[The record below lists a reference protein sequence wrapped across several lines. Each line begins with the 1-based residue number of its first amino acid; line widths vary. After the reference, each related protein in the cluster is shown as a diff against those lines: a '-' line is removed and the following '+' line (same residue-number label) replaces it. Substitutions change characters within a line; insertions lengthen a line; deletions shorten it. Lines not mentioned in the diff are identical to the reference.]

1 LDVEKLFE
9 RRTSMTSDIRSI
21 LSRLTALESRI
32 TPAAPK
38 IRGLNPQQKSA
49 DQLPALFQPRSVKA
63 LGSNTDPAH
72 PMKGKAVGANESRLA
87 ETMQA
92 VEEDM
97 LSKVKRD
104 FVDYLERLED
114 KVRTDPDLKDKAK
127 REIRQELEAAAEEAT
142 EEAMP
147 TADTA
152 PPVTALPTS
161 STPPATAS
169 TTPPPPVTSAPPV
182 MERPIK
188 TCTMEDGAVFEIY
201 GDEGRGFEVRN
212 RGRVLPTRFDRLDDA
227 DIAVKLFQK
236 RRAARNANPDYIDEE

>member
-1 LDVEKLFE
+1 
-9 RRTSMTSDIRSI
+9 
-21 LSRLTALESRI
+21 
-32 TPAAPK
+32 
-38 IRGLNPQQKSA
+38 
-49 DQLPALFQPRSVKA
+49 
-63 LGSNTDPAH
+63 
-72 PMKGKAVGANESRLA
+72 VGANESRLA

-97 LSKVKRD
+97 LGKVKRD

-142 EEAMP
+142 EEAM
-147 TADTA
+147 TAT
-152 PPVTALPTS
+152 PPVTAMP
-161 STPPATAS
+161 TAS
-169 TTPPPPVTSAPPV
+169 TPSATTATATTPPVTPPPV

-188 TCTMEDGAVFEIY
+188 TCAMEDGAVFEIY

-236 RRAARNANPDYIDEE
+236 RRAARNASPDYIDEA

>member
-1 LDVEKLFE
+1 
-9 RRTSMTSDIRSI
+9 MTSDIRSI
-21 LSRLTALESRI
+21 LSRLTAVESRI

-97 LSKVKRD
+97 LGKVKRD

-114 KVRTDPDLKDKAK
+114 KVKTDPDLKDKAK
-127 REIRQELEAAAEEAT
+127 REIKQELEAATEEAT
-142 EEAMP
+142 EEAMAATP
-147 TADTA
+147 PVTTTA
-152 PPVTALPTS
+152 PPAI
-161 STPPATAS
+161 
-169 TTPPPPVTSAPPV
+169 TTPTPPVTSAPPV

-188 TCTMEDGAVFEIY
+188 TCAMEDGAVFEIY
-201 GDEGRGFEVRN
+201 GDEGRGFEIRN
-212 RGRVLPTRFDRLDDA
+212 RDRILPTRFDRLDDA

-236 RRAARNANPDYIDEE
+236 HRKANNTNQDYIDEA

>member
-1 LDVEKLFE
+1 
-9 RRTSMTSDIRSI
+9 MTSDIRSI

-63 LGSNTDPAH
+63 LGSQTDPAH
-72 PMKGKAVGANESRLA
+72 PMRGKAVGANESRLA

-97 LSKVKRD
+97 LGKVKRD

-142 EEAMP
+142 EEAM
-147 TADTA
+147 TAT
-152 PPVTALPTS
+152 PPVTAMPTT
-161 STPPATAS
+161 STPPATTATA
-169 TTPPPPVTSAPPV
+169 TTPPVTPPPV

-188 TCTMEDGAVFEIY
+188 TCAMEDGAVFEIY

-227 DIAVKLFQK
+227 DIAVRLFQK
-236 RRAARNANPDYIDEE
+236 RRAARNTNQDYIDEA

>member
-97 LSKVKRD
+97 LGKVKRD

-114 KVRTDPDLKDKAK
+114 KVKTDPDLKDKAK
-127 REIRQELEAAAEEAT
+127 QEIKQELEAAAEEAT

-147 TADTA
+147 ATLPT
-152 PPVTALPTS
+152 VTAL
-161 STPPATAS
+161 STPSATTA
-169 TTPPPPVTSAPPV
+169 TTPSVTSAPPV

-188 TCTMEDGAVFEIY
+188 TCAMEDGAVFEIY

-227 DIAVKLFQK
+227 DIAVRLFQK
-236 RRAARNANPDYIDEE
+236 RRAARNANQDYIDEA

>member
-1 LDVEKLFE
+1 MDVEKLFE
-9 RRTSMTSDIRSI
+9 RRTSMTSDIRS
-21 LSRLTALESRI
+21 LLTRLTALESRI

-49 DQLPALFQPRSVKA
+49 DQLPALFRPRSVKA
-63 LGSNTDPAH
+63 IGSNSDPAH
-72 PMKGKAVGANESRLA
+72 PMRGKAVGANESRLA

-97 LSKVKRD
+97 LGKVKRD

-127 REIRQELEAAAEEAT
+127 REIRQELEAAAEEA
-142 EEAMP
+142 MP
-147 TADTA
+147 TTDTA
-152 PPVTALPTS
+152 PPVTAPLTTS
-161 STPPATAS
+161 T
-169 TTPPPPVTSAPPV
+169 PPPVTSATPV

-188 TCTMEDGAVFEIY
+188 TCAMEDGAVFEIY
-201 GDEGRGFEVRN
+201 GDEGQGFEVRN

-236 RRAARNANPDYIDEE
+236 RRAAGRQNQDYIDEV

>member
-1 LDVEKLFE
+1 LDAEKLFE

-21 LSRLTALESRI
+21 LTRLTALEAKI

-49 DQLPALFQPRSVKA
+49 DQLPALFQPKSVKA

-97 LSKVKRD
+97 LGKVKRD

-114 KVRTDPDLKDKAK
+114 KVKTDPDLKDKAK
-127 REIRQELEAAAEEAT
+127 REIKKELEAAAEEAT

-147 TADTA
+147 A
-152 PPVTALPTS
+152 VS
-161 STPPATAS
+161 PATV
-169 TTPPPPVTSAPPV
+169 PPVTSTPPVTSPTATTPPPV

-188 TCTMEDGAVFEIY
+188 TCTMEGGAVFEIY

-236 RRAARNANPDYIDEE
+236 RRAAHNANPDYINEE

>member
-1 LDVEKLFE
+1 
-9 RRTSMTSDIRSI
+9 MTSDIRSI
-21 LSRLTALESRI
+21 LSRLTAVESRI

-49 DQLPALFQPRSVKA
+49 DQLPALFKPQSIKA

-72 PMKGKAVGANESRLA
+72 PMRGKAVGANESRLA

-97 LSKVKRD
+97 LSKVKKD

-114 KVRTDPDLKDKAK
+114 KVKADPELKRKAK
-127 REIRQELEAAAEEAT
+127 REVRQELETEETAEEIMTAAA
-142 EEAMP
+142 
-147 TADTA
+147 
-152 PPVTALPTS
+152 PVTATPTTL
-161 STPPATAS
+161 TPPITAPTS
-169 TTPPPPVTSAPPV
+169 TTPPAPTSPPPV

-236 RRAARNANPDYIDEE
+236 RRAARNANQDYIDEV

>member
-1 LDVEKLFE
+1 
-9 RRTSMTSDIRSI
+9 MTSDIRSI

-49 DQLPALFQPRSVKA
+49 DQLPALFQPGSIKA
-63 LGSNTDPAH
+63 LGSNTDPKH
-72 PMKGKAVGANESRLA
+72 PMRGKAVGANESRLA
-87 ETMQA
+87 ETMQS

-97 LSKVKRD
+97 ISRVKRD

-114 KVRTDPDLKDKAK
+114 QVRTDPDLRDKAK
-127 REIRQELEAAAEEAT
+127 REIRQELEAAAEEA
-142 EEAMP
+142 M
-147 TADTA
+147 D
-152 PPVTALPTS
+152 PVTAAGPPAA
-161 STPPATAS
+161 TPPMTAP
-169 TTPPPPVTSAPPV
+169 TPVSAPPV

-227 DIAVKLFQK
+227 DIAVRLFQK
-236 RRAARNANPDYIDEE
+236 RRAARNTNPDYIDEV

>member
-9 RRTSMTSDIRSI
+9 RRTGMTSDIRSI
-21 LSRLTALESRI
+21 LTRLTAVESRI

-38 IRGLNPQQKSA
+38 IKGLNPQQKSA
-49 DQLPALFQPRSVKA
+49 DQLPALFQPRPIKA
-63 LGSNTDPAH
+63 LGSRTDPTH
-72 PMKGKAVGANESRLA
+72 PMRGKAVGANESRLA
-87 ETMQA
+87 ENMQS

-97 LSKVKRD
+97 ISRVKRD

-114 KVRTDPDLKDKAK
+114 QVRTDPDLRDKAK
-127 REIRQELEAAAEEAT
+127 REIRQELEAAAEEAI
-142 EEAMP
+142 E
-147 TADTA
+147 
-152 PPVTALPTS
+152 PVTAAAPPAA
-161 STPPATAS
+161 TPPMTAP
-169 TTPPPPVTSAPPV
+169 TPVSAPPV

-227 DIAVKLFQK
+227 DIAVRLFQK
-236 RRAARNANPDYIDEE
+236 RRAARNTNPDYIDEV

>member
-1 LDVEKLFE
+1 MDVEKLFE
-9 RRTSMTSDIRSI
+9 RRTSMTSDIRS
-21 LSRLTALESRI
+21 LLTRLTALESRI

-49 DQLPALFQPRSVKA
+49 DQLPALFRPRSVKA
-63 LGSNTDPAH
+63 IGSNSDPAH
-72 PMKGKAVGANESRLA
+72 PMRGKAVGANESRLA

-97 LSKVKRD
+97 LGKVKRD

-127 REIRQELEAAAEEAT
+127 REIRQELEAAAEEA
-142 EEAMP
+142 MP
-147 TADTA
+147 TTDTA
-152 PPVTALPTS
+152 PPVTAPLTTS
-161 STPPATAS
+161 T
-169 TTPPPPVTSAPPV
+169 PPPVTSATPV

-188 TCTMEDGAVFEIY
+188 TCAMEDGAVFEIY

-227 DIAVKLFQK
+227 DIALKLFQK
-236 RRAARNANPDYIDEE
+236 RRAAGRQNQDYIDEV

>member
-1 LDVEKLFE
+1 
-9 RRTSMTSDIRSI
+9 MTSDIRSI
-21 LSRLTALESRI
+21 LSRLTAVESRI

-38 IRGLNPQQKSA
+38 IKGLNPQQKSA
-49 DQLPALFQPRSVKA
+49 DQLPALFKPRSVKA
-63 LGSNTDPAH
+63 LGSRTDPAH
-72 PMKGKAVGANESRLA
+72 PMQGKAVGSNESRLA

-97 LSKVKRD
+97 LSKVKKD

-114 KVRTDPDLKDKAK
+114 KVKTDPDLKDKAK

-142 EEAMP
+142 EAAM
-147 TADTA
+147 TVT
-152 PPVTALPTS
+152 PPVTAMPTS
-161 STPPATAS
+161 STPPATTATA
-169 TTPPPPVTSAPPV
+169 TTPPTPTSPPPV

-188 TCTMEDGAVFEIY
+188 TCAMEDGAVFEIY

-227 DIAVKLFQK
+227 DIAVRLFQK
-236 RRAARNANPDYIDEE
+236 RRAARDRNPDYIDEV

>member
-1 LDVEKLFE
+1 MDVKKLFE

-21 LSRLTALESRI
+21 LSRLTALESQI

-38 IRGLNPQQKSA
+38 IKGLNPQQKSA
-49 DQLPALFQPRSVKA
+49 DQLPALFRPHSVKA
-63 LGSNTDPAH
+63 LGSRTDPAH
-72 PMKGKAVGANESRLA
+72 PMRGKAVGANESRLA

-97 LSKVKRD
+97 LGKVKRD

-114 KVRTDPDLKDKAK
+114 KVKTDPDLKDKAK

-147 TADTA
+147 TTDTA
-152 PPVTALPTS
+152 PPVTAPPTT
-161 STPPATAS
+161 STPPVA
-169 TTPPPPVTSAPPV
+169 TTPTV

-188 TCTMEDGAVFEIY
+188 TCAMEDGAVFEIY
-201 GDEGRGFEVRN
+201 GDESRGFEIRN
-212 RGRVLPTRFDRLDDA
+212 RGRILPTRFDRLDDA

-236 RRAARNANPDYIDEE
+236 RRQAQNRNQDYIDEV

>member
-1 LDVEKLFE
+1 
-9 RRTSMTSDIRSI
+9 MTSDIRSI
-21 LSRLTALESRI
+21 LSRLTAVESRI
-32 TPAAPK
+32 TPASPK

-49 DQLPALFQPRSVKA
+49 DQLPALFQPGTIKA
-63 LGSNTDPAH
+63 LGNNTDPAH

-97 LSKVKRD
+97 LSKVKKD

-114 KVRTDPDLKDKAK
+114 KVKADPELKRKAK
-127 REIRQELEAAAEEAT
+127 REVRQELETEETAEEIMTAAA
-142 EEAMP
+142 
-147 TADTA
+147 
-152 PPVTALPTS
+152 PVTATPTTL
-161 STPPATAS
+161 TPPITAPTS
-169 TTPPPPVTSAPPV
+169 TTPPAPTSPPPV

-236 RRAARNANPDYIDEE
+236 RRAARNANQDYIDEV

>member
-1 LDVEKLFE
+1 LDAKKLFE
-9 RRTSMTSDIRSI
+9 RRTGMTSDIRSI
-21 LSRLTALESRI
+21 LSRLTAVESRI

-38 IRGLNPQQKSA
+38 IKGLNPQQKSA
-49 DQLPALFQPRSVKA
+49 DQLPALFQPRPIKA
-63 LGSNTDPAH
+63 LGNRTDPAH
-72 PMKGKAVGANESRLA
+72 PMRGKAVGANESRLA

-97 LSKVKRD
+97 LGKVKRD

-114 KVRTDPDLKDKAK
+114 KVRTDPDLRDRAK
-127 REIRQELEAAAEEAT
+127 QEIQQELEAAEEAT

-147 TADTA
+147 TTDTA
-152 PPVTALPTS
+152 PPVTAPLTT
-161 STPPATAS
+161 STPPVT
-169 TTPPPPVTSAPPV
+169 TTPTV

-188 TCTMEDGAVFEIY
+188 TCAMEDGAVFEIY

-227 DIAVKLFQK
+227 DIAVRLFQK
-236 RRAARNANPDYIDEE
+236 RRAARNRNQDYIDEA

>member
-1 LDVEKLFE
+1 
-9 RRTSMTSDIRSI
+9 MTSDIRSI
-21 LSRLTALESRI
+21 LSRLNAVESRI

-97 LSKVKRD
+97 LGKVKRD

-127 REIRQELEAAAEEAT
+127 REIKKELEAEEAT

-147 TADTA
+147 AV
-152 PPVTALPTS
+152 PPVTTTV
-161 STPPATAS
+161 TP
-169 TTPPPPVTSAPPV
+169 PPPPVTSAPPV

-188 TCTMEDGAVFEIY
+188 TCAMEDGAVFEIY

-236 RRAARNANPDYIDEE
+236 RRRANNTNQDYVDEA

>member
-1 LDVEKLFE
+1 
-9 RRTSMTSDIRSI
+9 MTSDIRSI

-63 LGSNTDPAH
+63 LGSRTDPAH
-72 PMKGKAVGANESRLA
+72 PMRGKAVGANESRLA

-97 LSKVKRD
+97 LGKVKRD

-142 EEAMP
+142 EEAM
-147 TADTA
+147 TAT
-152 PPVTALPTS
+152 PPVTAMPTA
-161 STPPATAS
+161 STPPATTATA
-169 TTPPPPVTSAPPV
+169 TTPPVTPPPV

-188 TCTMEDGAVFEIY
+188 TCAMEDGAVFEIY

-227 DIAVKLFQK
+227 DIAVKLFQQ
-236 RRAARNANPDYIDEE
+236 RRAARNRNQDYIDEV

>member
-1 LDVEKLFE
+1 MDVEKLFE

-38 IRGLNPQQKSA
+38 IKGLNPQQKSA
-49 DQLPALFQPRSVKA
+49 NQLPALFQPRGVKA

-147 TADTA
+147 TTDTA
-152 PPVTALPTS
+152 PPVTAPPTT
-161 STPPATAS
+161 ST
-169 TTPPPPVTSAPPV
+169 PPVTSAPPV

-188 TCTMEDGAVFEIY
+188 TCAMEDGAVFEIY
-201 GDEGRGFEVRN
+201 GDEGQGFEVRN

-236 RRAARNANPDYIDEE
+236 RRQARNTNQDYIDEA

>member
-1 LDVEKLFE
+1 LDAEKLFE
-9 RRTSMTSDIRSI
+9 RRTSMTADIRSI
-21 LSRLTALESRI
+21 LSRLTAVESRI

-38 IRGLNPQQKSA
+38 IKGLNPQQKSA
-49 DQLPALFQPRSVKA
+49 DQLPALFRPRSVKA

-72 PMKGKAVGANESRLA
+72 PMRSKAVGANESRLA

-114 KVRTDPDLKDKAK
+114 KVRTDPDLKHKAK

-142 EEAMP
+142 EEAMAAP
-147 TADTA
+147 
-152 PPVTALPTS
+152 PPVTAPPTT
-161 STPPATAS
+161 STPPVTATTT
-169 TTPPPPVTSAPPV
+169 TTPPTPTSLPPVI
-182 MERPIK
+182 ERPIK
-188 TCTMEDGAVFEIY
+188 TCAMEDGAVFEIY

-236 RRAARNANPDYIDEE
+236 RRATRNTNQDYIDEV

>member
-1 LDVEKLFE
+1 MDVKKLFE

-97 LSKVKRD
+97 LGKVKRD

-114 KVRTDPDLKDKAK
+114 KVKTDPDLKDKAK

-142 EEAMP
+142 EEAMS
-147 TADTA
+147 AA
-152 PPVTALPTS
+152 PPVTAPSTS
-161 STPPATAS
+161 STATATPTA
-169 TTPPPPVTSAPPV
+169 TTPPVTATAPV

-188 TCTMEDGAVFEIY
+188 TCAMEDGAVFEIY

-227 DIAVKLFQK
+227 DIAVRLFQK
-236 RRAARNANPDYIDEE
+236 RRAARNANQDYIDEV

>member
-1 LDVEKLFE
+1 
-9 RRTSMTSDIRSI
+9 MTSDIRSI

-97 LSKVKRD
+97 LGKVKRD

-114 KVRTDPDLKDKAK
+114 KVKTDPDLKDKAK

-142 EEAMP
+142 EEAM
-147 TADTA
+147 TAA
-152 PPVTALPTS
+152 PPV
-161 STPPATAS
+161 PPATL
-169 TTPPPPVTSAPPV
+169 TPPTTAATPLPPVTSAPPV

-188 TCTMEDGAVFEIY
+188 TCAMEDGAVFEIY

-236 RRAARNANPDYIDEE
+236 RRAAQNKNQDYVDEA

>member
-1 LDVEKLFE
+1 
-9 RRTSMTSDIRSI
+9 MTSDIRSI
-21 LSRLTALESRI
+21 LSRLTAVESRI

-97 LSKVKRD
+97 LGKVKRD

-114 KVRTDPDLKDKAK
+114 KVKTDPDLKDKAK

-147 TADTA
+147 TTDTA
-152 PPVTALPTS
+152 PPVTAPPTI
-161 STPPATAS
+161 STPPVA
-169 TTPPPPVTSAPPV
+169 TTPTV

-188 TCTMEDGAVFEIY
+188 TCAMEDGAVFEIY
-201 GDEGRGFEVRN
+201 GDESRGFEIRN
-212 RGRVLPTRFDRLDDA
+212 RGRILPTRFDRLDDA

-236 RRAARNANPDYIDEE
+236 RRAAKNIDQDYIDEI